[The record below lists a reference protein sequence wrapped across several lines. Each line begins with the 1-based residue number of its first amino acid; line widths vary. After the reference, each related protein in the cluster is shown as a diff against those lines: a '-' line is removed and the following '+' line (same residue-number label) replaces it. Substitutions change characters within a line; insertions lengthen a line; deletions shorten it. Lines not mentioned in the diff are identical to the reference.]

1 MEKVFK
7 TIKRIII
14 VIAGTFIVSLTT
26 FVIIMCFSRFSN
38 ADSMILRYGEA
49 EHVLA
54 ENDEYISYEE
64 GNQVIIKDR
73 DDREIVSFDPQEK
86 EILPDQMT
94 FGKEGFYLLEWDDVS
109 TETFRDAIIV
119 QFDYEANEKHRM
131 KVQNAEC
138 LTCQDG
144 YLFLGKFEE
153 NREKEPQY
161 LKGI

>member
-38 ADSMILRYGEA
+38 ADSMILRYGEFVN
-49 EHVLA
+49 VLA

-73 DDREIVSFDPQEK
+73 DDRKIVSFDPQEK
-86 EILPDQMT
+86 EIWPID
-94 FGKEGFYLLEWDDVS
+94 KERNERSSLQS
-109 TETFRDAIIV
+109 T
-119 QFDYEANEKHRM
+119 
-131 KVQNAEC
+131 
-138 LTCQDG
+138 
-144 YLFLGKFEE
+144 
-153 NREKEPQY
+153 
-161 LKGI
+161 